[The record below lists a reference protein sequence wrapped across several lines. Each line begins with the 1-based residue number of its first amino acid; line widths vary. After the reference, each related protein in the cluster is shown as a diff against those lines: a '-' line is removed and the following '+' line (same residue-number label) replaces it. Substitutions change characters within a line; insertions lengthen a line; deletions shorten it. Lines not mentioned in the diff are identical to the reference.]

1 MPTITT
7 TCTTAAV
14 DGATTTVTTTEAT
27 PVRAP
32 APTAAS
38 AAEEEIVWMPPNAVE
53 DLFATTAGNKFA
65 SINAPTS
72 GAREEKE
79 LPCGDAPIQ
88 LYSLGTPNGEE
99 TN

>member
-32 APTAAS
+32 APTA
-38 AAEEEIVWMPPNAVE
+38 EEEIVWMPPNYVE